1 MSKAKT
7 VEADIVRASAQLLAA
22 VFHETIDGAPDRQM
36 AEVAPL
42 VRRPVTIK
50 AEQSY
55 PELGVRSFGKG
66 TFHKEPIL
74 GRELGTKRLFHI
86 EPGDLVFNNVFAWE
100 GAVAVVQ
107 DDDARRFGSLRF
119 ITCVPQ
125 QGIVSAPFL
134 CYYFLTAAGL
144 EKLGEA
150 SPGGAGRN
158 RTLGLTALSKISV
171 PVPNRKK
178 QVRFEE
184 LYRTARRFNRIHSE
198 QSGELDSLLPSMLS
212 KVFEGGL

>member
-1 MSKAKT
+1 
-7 VEADIVRASAQLLAA
+7 
-22 VFHETIDGAPDRQM
+22 
-36 AEVAPL
+36 
-42 VRRPVTIK
+42 
-50 AEQSY
+50 
-55 PELGVRSFGKG
+55 
-66 TFHKEPIL
+66 
-74 GRELGTKRLFHI
+74 
-86 EPGDLVFNNVFAWE
+86 
-100 GAVAVVQ
+100 
-107 DDDARRFGSLRF
+107 
-119 ITCVPQ
+119 
-125 QGIVSAPFL
+125 L